1 MGVSDWSI
9 SPVESSREFV
19 LLIAIRALDDEVDWP
34 CLGLKR
40 LCPILLFTAYWLLVY
55 WLLAYWL
62 LAYWLLMLIAI
73 VVLFEMEGLLVSL
86 NLASEWA
93 IYGWLGYYLW
103 VYTLESEFQ
112 CKKGR
117 FYGYENRKIL
127 LRQLFIWLFR
137 GNAIYA
143 LIFVAYSLSSL
154 IAHNLV
160 AFRVENDFS
169 LVRALSSL
177 RFVLETIY
185 M

>member
-1 MGVSDWSI
+1 MSFNV
-9 SPVESSREFV
+9 
-19 LLIAIRALDDEVDWP
+19 
-34 CLGLKR
+34 
-40 LCPILLFTAYWLLVY
+40 
-55 WLLAYWL
+55 
-62 LAYWLLMLIAI
+62 
-73 VVLFEMEGLLVSL
+73 
-86 NLASEWA
+86 
-93 IYGWLGYYLW
+93 
-103 VYTLESEFQ
+103 
-112 CKKGR
+112 KKGR

-160 AFRVENDFS
+160 VFRVENDCC

>member
-1 MGVSDWSI
+1 VSFN
-9 SPVESSREFV
+9 V
-19 LLIAIRALDDEVDWP
+19 
-34 CLGLKR
+34 
-40 LCPILLFTAYWLLVY
+40 
-55 WLLAYWL
+55 
-62 LAYWLLMLIAI
+62 
-73 VVLFEMEGLLVSL
+73 
-86 NLASEWA
+86 
-93 IYGWLGYYLW
+93 
-103 VYTLESEFQ
+103 
-112 CKKGR
+112 KKGR

-160 AFRVENDFS
+160 AFRVENDCC